1 MWYGRQL
8 PPGRLWWMQSIE
20 LMFQYLDISD
30 LNFKSQHYTP
40 NIIGRHLCSTSYIPS
55 SYNLYLQSTDYEI
68 KREDDRIHK
77 VFQDP
82 TGHHVIVSMATS
94 KECYYIGRATGRK
107 TTPKLLPKV
116 KGHLIESVAW
126 NKLESSDNGT
136 GPILLGTS
144 TGEWTCSDMSH
155 RHL

>member
-1 MWYGRQL
+1 M
-8 PPGRLWWMQSIE
+8 
-20 LMFQYLDISD
+20 
-30 LNFKSQHYTP
+30 
-40 NIIGRHLCSTSYIPS
+40 
-55 SYNLYLQSTDYEI
+55 YEI

-82 TGHHVIVSMATS
+82 SGHHVILTMSGS
-94 KECYYIGRATGRK
+94 KECYYIGKSTGKK
-107 TTPKLLPKV
+107 TAPRLLPKV

-144 TGEWTCSDMSH
+144 TGEVGPSPH
-155 RHL
+155 